1 MERLSEPQ
9 RKILSFIRS
18 EIQIKG
24 YPPSVREIADAMGLR
39 STATVHGHLQRLEKR
54 GLIRRDPQKPRAL
67 ELVYNDETT
76 AVTRVPVLGRIQPG
90 LPLMSEQ
97 HFEDYV
103 LLPAVMLGRGRHLI
117 VRVTDGGMAEAGLLQ
132 GDYLVI
138 RVQDE
143 VKDRDIAAVLLEDG
157 IRIRRVFRGG
167 TGLIRLQP
175 EADGYLP
182 ISLMDPAVLGVA
194 VSSFR
199 LIQ

>member
-9 RKILSFIRS
+9 RKILAFIRS
-18 EIQIKG
+18 EIQLKG

-67 ELVYNDETT
+67 ELVEDDETT
-76 AVTRVPVLGRIQPG
+76 AMTRVPVLGRIQPG

-117 VRVTDGGMAEAGLLQ
+117 VRVTDGGMAEAGLMK

-143 VKDRDIAAVLLEDG
+143 AKDRDIAAVLLDRQVRVR
-157 IRIRRVFRGG
+157 RIYRES

-175 EADGYLP
+175 EADGYP
-182 ISLMDPAVLGVA
+182 PVSLMDPAILGVA